1 MVTDSNVADSSVNCK
16 EEIKQPEPPQH
27 IVPQEFIDIFVSM
40 SQVNFSLSKLDM
52 AGDCAYSFPAVLLTL
67 GKDNWPL
74 LKGVMNDL
82 LGESLNFKIVGL
94 RH

>member
-1 MVTDSNVADSSVNCK
+1 MRFCDISDSNVADSNVNNR
-16 EEIKQPEPPQH
+16 EETTEVKPEPPQH

-40 SQVNFSLSKLDM
+40 SQVNFSLSKPDM

-82 LGESLNFKIVGL
+82 LGKRLVK
-94 RH
+94 